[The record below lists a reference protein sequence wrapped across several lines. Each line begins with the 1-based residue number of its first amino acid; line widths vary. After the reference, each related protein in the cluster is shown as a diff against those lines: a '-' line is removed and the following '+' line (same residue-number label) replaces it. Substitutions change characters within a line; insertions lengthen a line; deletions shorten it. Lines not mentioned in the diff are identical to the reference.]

1 MSNTLSKFVDGICL
15 IIAIK
20 KVYIKQTVVVFYGG
34 GVMNSEQKMMLVK
47 YLNLDGEVG
56 KFLTGDLFQELNA
69 LISMDLCI
77 SDENLIPQKRKENK
91 DRAVRIIKD
100 FLKENNEYKEQV
112 DFYFGMYDMID
123 VFEHLLTGYV
133 FYFSSL
139 SYKYKAIDIF
149 KDARSIVYSSGPA
162 LYEVI
167 C

>member
-1 MSNTLSKFVDGICL
+1 M
-15 IIAIK
+15 
-20 KVYIKQTVVVFYGG
+20 FYGG

-47 YLNLDGEVG
+47 YLNLDGEAG
-56 KFLTGDLFQELNA
+56 EFLTGDLFQELNA

-91 DRAVRIIKD
+91 DRVVRIIKD
-100 FLKENNEYKEQV
+100 FLKENNEYREQV

-139 SYKYKAIDIF
+139 SYKYKTIDIF